1 MAPMGSNQDQPWLG
15 RESLFRRKLNQLR
28 TTGQIGNLQQ
38 AESVNRIKEL
48 EKSTYI
54 DQAYTNLAKGEPQ
67 EMEKMTLLD
76 NLTELYNHQTIMRI
90 LRDELKRGKRYK
102 YASVVLVVSIDGL
115 SEILAKFNQLAVDSI
130 LQGTANFL
138 MKTIRDV
145 DIPARYD
152 STTFLMICPNTDLS
166 GGTVLAERIRN
177 NISQDRISDV
187 GQNWTVTASIGLIE
201 FPGLGS
207 GNEEDVVRLALEAMT
222 DVRSR
227 GGNAVGIAETAEP
240 APPPQII

>member
-90 LRDELKRGKRYK
+90 LRDDLKRGKRYK

-115 SEILAKFNQLAVDSI
+115 SE
-130 LQGTANFL
+130 
-138 MKTIRDV
+138 
-145 DIPARYD
+145 
-152 STTFLMICPNTDLS
+152 
-166 GGTVLAERIRN
+166 
-177 NISQDRISDV
+177 
-187 GQNWTVTASIGLIE
+187 
-201 FPGLGS
+201 
-207 GNEEDVVRLALEAMT
+207 
-222 DVRSR
+222 
-227 GGNAVGIAETAEP
+227 
-240 APPPQII
+240 